1 MKTNEAV
8 KISIIAA
15 ILIVALSVAYYFV
28 ISLPKTN
35 TASNTDT
42 VGNTLK
48 CNELYELKK
57 TKYWNDEIGQSK
69 AIYNE
74 DLDTCLALNIY
85 NNFQTDEY
93 FAMIMDMSD
102 DSTLMY
108 YSTTPKG
115 FYFENDEKITCE
127 KGNYVYFEFVQNG
140 KTDKEY
146 GCDTDKEGMLT
157 DKFGLFDKMF
167 EKVRDFDFKVFD
179 GFSSE

>member
-28 ISLPKTN
+28 IFLPKTN
-35 TASNTDT
+35 TSVDT
-42 VGNTLK
+42 VRNTLK

-57 TKYWNDEIGQSK
+57 TKYWGDDIGQSK
-69 AIYNE
+69 AIYNSK
-74 DLDTCLALNIY
+74 LDTCLSLNMY
-85 NNFQTDEY
+85 NDFDTEKY
-93 FAMIMDMSD
+93 FAMVMDMSD

-108 YSTTPKG
+108 YSSTPQG
-115 FYFENDEKITCE
+115 FYVEGDERITCQD
-127 KGNYVYFEFVQNG
+127 NYIYFEFVQNG
-140 KTDKEY
+140 KEIKEY
-146 GCDTDKEGMLT
+146 GCDTDEEGMLT

-179 GFSSE
+179 GFSSK

>member
-8 KISIIAA
+8 KISIIAV
-15 ILIVALSVAYYFV
+15 ILIVSLSVAYYYV
-28 ISLPKTN
+28 IFLPKTN
-35 TASNTDT
+35 TVSSTDT
-42 VGNTLK
+42 VDNTLK

-57 TKYWNDEIGQSK
+57 TKYWGEEIGQSK
-69 AIYNE
+69 VIYNE

-85 NNFQTDEY
+85 NDFDTKDY

-108 YSTTPKG
+108 YSSKPEG
-115 FYFENDEKITCE
+115 FYVEGDQMISCKN
-127 KGNYVYFEFVQNG
+127 NYIFFEFVQNG
-140 KTDKEY
+140 ETFKEY
-146 GCDTDKEGMLT
+146 GCDTDEEGMLT
-157 DKFGLFDKMF
+157 DKIGLFDKMF

>member
-28 ISLPKTN
+28 IFLPKNSTSTN
-35 TASNTDT
+35 NDT

-57 TKYWNDEIGQSK
+57 SKYWGDEIGQSK
-69 AIYNE
+69 AVYNSK
-74 DLDTCLALNIY
+74 LDTCLALNMY
-85 NNFQTDEY
+85 NDFDTKKY
-93 FAMIMDMSD
+93 FAMVMDMSD

-108 YSTTPKG
+108 YSSDPQG
-115 FYFENDEKITCE
+115 LYFEGDQKITCE
-127 KGNYVYFEFVQNG
+127 ENYIYFEFVQNG
-140 KTDKEY
+140 KEVKEY
-146 GCDTDKEGMLT
+146 GCDTDEEGMLT
-157 DKFGLFDKMF
+157 DKFGLFDKMI

>member
-8 KISIIAA
+8 KISLIAA
-15 ILIVALSVAYYFV
+15 ILIVALSIAYYFV
-28 ISLPKTN
+28 IFLPKTN
-35 TASNTDT
+35 TSTNTST
-42 VGNTLK
+42 VDNTLK

-57 TKYWNDEIGQSK
+57 TKYWGDEIGQSK
-69 AIYNE
+69 AIYND

-85 NNFQTDEY
+85 NDFQTDKY

-108 YSTTPKG
+108 YSSTPQG
-115 FYFENDEKITCE
+115 FYVEGDERITCQN
-127 KGNYVYFEFVQNG
+127 NYIFFEFVQNG
-140 KTDKEY
+140 KTVKEY
-146 GCDTDKEGMLT
+146 GCDTDDEGLLT
-157 DKFGLFDKMF
+157 DKMGIFDKMF

>member
-8 KISIIAA
+8 KISLIAA

-28 ISLPKTN
+28 IFLPKTN
-35 TASNTDT
+35 TATNIST
-42 VGNTLK
+42 VDNTLK

-57 TKYWNDEIGQSK
+57 TKYWGDDIGQSK
-69 AIYNE
+69 AIYNSK
-74 DLDTCLALNIY
+74 LDTCLALNIY
-85 NNFQTDEY
+85 NDFDTEKY
-93 FAMIMDMSD
+93 FAMVMDMSD

-108 YSTTPKG
+108 YSSTPQG
-115 FYFENDEKITCE
+115 FYFEDDRKITCE
-127 KGNYVYFEFVQNG
+127 NNYIYFEFIQNG
-140 KTDKEY
+140 KENKEY

-179 GFSSE
+179 ASF